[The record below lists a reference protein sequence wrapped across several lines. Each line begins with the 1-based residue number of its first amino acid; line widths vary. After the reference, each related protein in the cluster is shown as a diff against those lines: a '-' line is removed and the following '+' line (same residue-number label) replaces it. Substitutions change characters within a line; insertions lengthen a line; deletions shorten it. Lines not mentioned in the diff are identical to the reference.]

1 MKLQEDVRREN
12 KRKTE
17 GKEEKEREK
26 ERVHVT
32 KDSAEKKGA
41 HRARGEGTKLGC
53 CRKTHC

>member
-1 MKLQEDVRREN
+1 MQEDVRREN